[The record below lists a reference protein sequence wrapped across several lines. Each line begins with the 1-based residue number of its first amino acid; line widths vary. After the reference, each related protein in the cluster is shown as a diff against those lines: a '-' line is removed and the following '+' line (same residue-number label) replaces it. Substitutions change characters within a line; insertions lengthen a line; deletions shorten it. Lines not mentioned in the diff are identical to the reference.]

1 MFKRE
6 KIFFLLYISSVS
18 WMPGS
23 EWLIHINITLL
34 AKLQT
39 WWISIFIL
47 GFVHHLHYLILKK
60 IDSTFRELQLLP
72 STCERVQRHLL
83 KRIPVQR
90 HLLKRIPVQRHLLKR
105 IPVQRHL
112 LKRIPVQRHLLKR
125 IPQEQLFVVNGPS
138 DRELSFSHTELSG
151 WLPFYLM
158 KDLDPGTEVLVFLV
172 ILAAIYHS

>member
-105 IPVQRHL
+105 IP
-112 LKRIPVQRHLLKR
+112 
-125 IPQEQLFVVNGPS
+125 QEQLFVVNGPS